1 MTRLGGPSVVVVEDA
16 DELGRVGADLVADEL
31 RRTPGAWVSVATGET
46 PMGMYA
52 ELAAR
57 RRSGLLDT
65 GGLTP
70 VQLDEYLGLEP
81 DDRRTFFGWMRRS
94 FLEPLGIADERVVR
108 LPLDGDIAAAC
119 AAFDRTLDA
128 RGGLDLAILG
138 IGTNGHLG
146 FNEPPA
152 DPGAPTREVGLST
165 ATIDANAR
173 YWGDVN
179 DVPTR
184 AVTTGMRQLLA
195 ARAIVMVV
203 SGPTKLEIVHRA
215 LEEPVTPQVPAS
227 FLQETGAAVTVV
239 VDREAWGEGDPS

>member
-1 MTRLGGPSVVVVEDA
+1 VTRLGGPSVVVVEDA

-65 GGLTP
+65 GALTP

-119 AAFDRTLDA
+119 AAFDQTLDA

-146 FNEPPA
+146 FNEPPV
-152 DPGAPTREVGLST
+152 DPAAPTREVGLST

-203 SGPTKLEIVHRA
+203 SGPTKREIIHRA
-215 LEEPVTPQVPAS
+215 LEEPVTSQIPAS

>member
-1 MTRLGGPSVVVVEDA
+1 MGGPNVVVVEDA
-16 DELGRVGADLVADEL
+16 DELGRVSADLVADEL

-65 GGLTP
+65 GRLTP
-70 VQLDEYLGLEP
+70 VQLDEYVGLEP

-94 FLEPLGIADERVVR
+94 FLEPLGIADERAVR
-108 LPLDGDIAAAC
+108 LPLEGDLAAAC
-119 AAFDRTLDA
+119 AAFDRKLDA

-146 FNEPPA
+146 FNEPPV
-152 DPGAPTREVGLST
+152 DPAAPTREVELST

-173 YWGDVN
+173 YWGDVA

-184 AVTTGMRQLLA
+184 AVTIGMGPLLSA
-195 ARAIVMVV
+195 RSILLLVSGVGKRAIVR
-203 SGPTKLEIVHRA
+203 RA
-215 LEEPVTPQVPAS
+215 LEGPPEPEVPAS
-227 FLQETGAAVTVV
+227 FLQEARGDVTVV
-239 VDREAWGEGDPS
+239 VDRAAWGEDER